1 MSARFYKFETTKHDK
16 SISTSTQAFSM
27 ATVANASSTKHH
39 SHVDLLVSFLH
50 SLASD
55 HWTSFA
61 WNVRNLYLQTQT
73 SPALKKYPI
82 PSVLKS
88 WWRWT
93 FEVVSQPAS
102 LGSVSVF
109 WGIYHTHT
117 CIIMCLYIDIWMFPK
132 IRGKPPQKWMVYFM
146 EHPMNKWDGFGGSF
160 PTIFGNIHIN
170 IWPHGWYFTHL
181 EFLQIGG
188 DLDLLKNPRFWGL
201 KTRARSL

>member
-1 MSARFYKFETTKHDK
+1 MFFRKYKSVYVDPSLSACMSARFYKFETTKHDK

-61 WNVRNLYLQTQT
+61 WIVRNLYLQTQT

-82 PSVLKS
+82 PWVLKS

-102 LGSVSVF
+102 LGSVSLFLGVYT
-109 WGIYHTHT
+109 IHTHVSS
-117 CIIMCLYIDIWMFPK
+117 CVFVYRYMDVEPK
-132 IRGKPPQKWMVYFM
+132 IRGVSPKMDGGNFM
-146 EHPMNKWDGFGGSF
+146 EHP
-160 PTIFGNIHIN
+160 IF
-170 IWPHGWYFTHL
+170 
-181 EFLQIGG
+181 
-188 DLDLLKNPRFWGL
+188 
-201 KTRARSL
+201 